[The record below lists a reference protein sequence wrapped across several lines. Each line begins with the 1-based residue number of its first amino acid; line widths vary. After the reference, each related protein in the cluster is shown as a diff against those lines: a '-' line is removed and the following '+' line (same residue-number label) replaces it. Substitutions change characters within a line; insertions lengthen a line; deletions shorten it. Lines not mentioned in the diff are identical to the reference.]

1 MPKFSY
7 TATDASGKE
16 HEGSIEAANQSAA
29 VAKLKEQKLFPSQVI
44 EVSDSRAQNKSAGR
58 KAASPTSRKKKK
70 AAAKQINIQIPFLTN
85 RINRKQMMVFTR
97 QLATLIEAGVPL
109 LRALQILQKQERTP
123 GLYKLIGRL
132 CDSVEGGTTFAEA
145 LAQNPKQ
152 FDRLF
157 VNMVRAGEIGGML
170 EATLNRLAEFM
181 EKAEK
186 IKTKV
191 RGAMVYPIVVL
202 VMAMSVVAFLMIQ
215 IVPKFTE
222 IFQGL
227 IPGESLPPLTQ
238 FVVKVSDLF
247 VNRAPLVVAV
257 IVGVVVLF
265 NLLGRTRFGRLQ
277 LDRFKLH
284 APIFGTLIMRVSIS
298 RFSRT
303 LSTLLTSGVQILQ
316 SLNIVKDTL
325 GNECMANAVQDVHDS
340 VKEGETMADPLEAS
354 RVFPSMVVSMITV
367 GEETGRVPEMLGKI
381 ADTYD
386 GEVDAAVEGLT
397 SIIEPILI
405 VFLAVIVGTIVI
417 AMFMPLVSIIS
428 NIQK

>member
-1 MPKFSY
+1 MPKFVY

-16 HEGSIEAANQSAA
+16 REGSIDAPNQATA
-29 VAKLKEQKLFPSQVI
+29 LGKLKDQGLFPSHLA
-44 EVSDSRAQNKSAGR
+44 EVSDAKGKAPGKPGKSGPPARPLR
-58 KAASPTSRKKKK
+58 KRKT
-70 AAAKQINIQIPFLTN
+70 AKQINIQIPFLSS
-85 RINRKQMMVFTR
+85 RISRKQMMVFTR
-97 QLATLIEAGVPL
+97 QLSTLIDAGVPL
-109 LRALQILQKQERTP
+109 LRALQILQKQERNP
-123 GLYKLIGRL
+123 ALHKLVGKL
-132 CDSVEGGTTFAEA
+132 CDSVEGGSTFAEA
-145 LAQNPKQ
+145 LAQNPRY

-170 EATLNRLAEFM
+170 EGTLNRLAEFM
-181 EKAEK
+181 EKAER

-191 RGAMVYPIVVL
+191 GGAMVYPIVVL
-202 VMAMSVVAFLMIQ
+202 VMAIGVVAFLMIQ

-227 IPGESLPPLTQ
+227 IPGESLPPFTQ

-247 VNRAPLVVAV
+247 VNRAY
-257 IVGVVVLF
+257 IVGIVIAAVVVLYT
-265 NLLGRTRFGRLQ
+265 LLARTSFGRVQ
-277 LDRFKLH
+277 IDRFKLH
-284 APIFGTLIMRVSIS
+284 APLFGALLLRVAIA

-316 SLNIVKDTL
+316 AMNIVKDTV
-325 GNECMANAVQDVHDS
+325 GNECIARAIQSVHDS
-340 VKEGETMADPLEAS
+340 VKEGETMADPMEAS
-354 RVFPSMVVSMITV
+354 RVFPGMVVSMVTV

-405 VFLAVIVGTIVI
+405 VFLAVVVGTIVI